1 MPSKLDS
8 PKIKSLA
15 ALSQIVSE
23 AHREGKKVV
32 LANGCFDLIHAGHIR
47 YLQAAR
53 KKGDLLIVAIN
64 SDRSVRQLKGPGRP
78 LLPEKERAYILA
90 SFWFV
95 DYVTIFHQIT
105 VDHIL
110 EQLRPDIHAKG
121 SDYRPQTVPEKETA
135 RRLGIKVAI
144 VGGPKIRSTSTII
157 KNLARKFSSAPGSI
171 ISEQPA
177 LKKALR
183 KIKKENLLPSTSE
196 THTTSETHKKL
207 KKNN

>member
-1 MPSKLDS
+1 MPLRLDS

-15 ALSQIVSE
+15 ALSKIVAE
-23 AHREGKKVV
+23 ARKQGKKVV
-32 LANGCFDLIHAGHIR
+32 LANGCFDLIHVGHIR

-64 SDRSVRQLKGPGRP
+64 SDRSVRQLKGLGRP

-95 DYVTIFHQIT
+95 DYVTIFHQTT

-110 EQLRPDIHAKG
+110 EKLRPDIHAKG

-135 RRLGIKVAI
+135 QKLGIKVAI
-144 VGGPKIRSTSTII
+144 VGGPKIRSTSTVI
-157 KNLARKFSSAPGSI
+157 KNLTRRFSAVLRSVNSKQPAPKQAKRKNKKGNRHHS
-171 ISEQPA
+171 ISEIQ
-177 LKKALR
+177 KNKE
-183 KIKKENLLPSTSE
+183 KIIE
-196 THTTSETHKKL
+196 
-207 KKNN
+207 

>member
-15 ALSQIVSE
+15 ALSKIVAE

-32 LANGCFDLIHAGHIR
+32 LANGCFDLIHVGHIR

-53 KKGDLLIVAIN
+53 KKGDMLIVAIN

-78 LLPEKERAYILA
+78 LLPEKERAYILS

-95 DYVTIFHQIT
+95 DYVTIFHQTT
-105 VDHIL
+105 VDHLL
-110 EQLRPDIHAKG
+110 EKLRPDLHAKG
-121 SDYRPQTVPEKETA
+121 SDYRPETVPEKETA
-135 RRLGIKVAI
+135 RKLGIKVVI
-144 VGGPKIRSTSTII
+144 VGGPKIRSTSTVI
-157 KNLARKFSSAPGSI
+157 KNLARKFASANSSTA
-171 ISEQPA
+171 SEQPA

-183 KIKKENLLPSTSE
+183 KIKKENLLHSTSE
-196 THTTSETHKKL
+196 IHKKI